1 MTGAMLRPRRPFA
14 AHALAMVVL
23 AFVATASA
31 ADGFVPGIADLP
43 LMPGL
48 GATDGDAFV
57 FDSPAGRIVQASA
70 TGPVTRARVEAF
82 YAETLPELGW
92 RRAGAGW
99 RREDEVLRLE
109 IADDGAAVTVRFE
122 LAPAGDGR

>member
-14 AHALAMVVL
+14 AHALAVVVL

-48 GATDGDAFV
+48 GAAADDAFV
-57 FDSPAGRIVQASA
+57 FDSPSGRIVQASA
-70 TGPVTRARVEAF
+70 TGAVTRARVEAF
-82 YAETLPELGW
+82 YAETLPQLGW
-92 RRAGAGW
+92 RRDGAGW
-99 RREDEVLRLE
+99 RREGEVLRLE
-109 IADDGAAVTVRFE
+109 IAAEGAAVTVRFD
-122 LAPAGDGR
+122 LSPAGDGR